1 MMASRVCPKCHAP
14 ISAAAVAAQSD
25 SIECPNCHTR
35 LEGTSPGRTLGA
47 WAGMAAAYL
56 AWSVSHGGQGPL
68 GGALPLLYAVL
79 AFGAV
84 SALVTLL
91 TGDVGV
97 APELPVAAAPAH
109 GHDSH
114 GHGASGGGHGGHH

>member
-1 MMASRVCPKCHAP
+1 MASRVCPKCHAS
-14 ISAAAVAAQSD
+14 ISAAAVVAKSD

-35 LEGTSPGRTLGA
+35 LEGTAPGRMLGA
-47 WAGMAAAYL
+47 WAGMAAAFL
-56 AWSVSHGGQGPL
+56 AWSVSHGGPGPL

-84 SALVTLL
+84 SALVTML
-91 TGDVGV
+91 TGDVKI

-114 GHGASGGGHGGHH
+114 GHGASHGGGAHH